1 MAKKA
6 ELAIAD
12 QSVPNILD
20 VLKKELQ
27 EIKKVSGSNYR
38 TSGNVDGVNI
48 KTETNIPNLIKVY
61 GSMKVSE
68 QAYNQAAEDLGLTT
82 YPTYQVGACTVE
94 DWKKDID
101 LRIKIITQEDRRKEL
116 EEAIKEMEQFLT
128 EEDRKAQVLAKI
140 AGIIGK

>member
-48 KTETNIPNLIKVY
+48 KNETSIPNLIKVY
-61 GSMKVSE
+61 GSIKVSE
-68 QAYNQAAEDLGLTT
+68 QAYNQAADDLGLVS
-82 YPTYQVGACTVE
+82 YPQYTAQGCTVE

-101 LRIKIITQEDRRKEL
+101 LRIKIITQEDRKKEL

>member
-38 TSGNVDGVNI
+38 TSGNVEGVNI
-48 KTETNIPNLIKVY
+48 KTETNVSNLIKVY
-61 GSMKVSE
+61 GSIKVSE

-82 YPTYQVGACTVE
+82 YPTYQVGGCTVE
-94 DWKKDID
+94 DWRKDID